1 VFLCSLSN
9 FDAYTVTRAY
19 NKAPKPFVFAIKST
33 DNLTF
38 FENKADYLH
47 MFSCQ
52 ARDGHKWIEKIL
64 VARVSPVSV
73 ASERLIDGIMYHS
86 HTCCIRNDTSC
97 LVLGQTLMVGVVGQG
112 THPPVPLRVL
122 AYAKSGPCN
131 PLLTFLPPTFSNP
144 VLFYPKHKYTPRP
157 TIKHVLFI
165 LYLSLLDSL
174 SFTAIF
180 IAHRPYL
187 N

>member
-1 VFLCSLSN
+1 MSFIQTLVSFIISPDDQLQGKDEVFLCSLSN

-64 VARVSPVSV
+64 VARVSPASV
-73 ASERLIDGIMYHS
+73 ASE
-86 HTCCIRNDTSC
+86 
-97 LVLGQTLMVGVVGQG
+97 
-112 THPPVPLRVL
+112 
-122 AYAKSGPCN
+122 
-131 PLLTFLPPTFSNP
+131 
-144 VLFYPKHKYTPRP
+144 
-157 TIKHVLFI
+157 
-165 LYLSLLDSL
+165 
-174 SFTAIF
+174 
-180 IAHRPYL
+180 
-187 N
+187 